1 MVRAHLRKIT
11 LGSWPGRA
19 SLVAISLVMASTL
32 IFPALVYADTITAMR
47 PVADTYN
54 NWLVKPG
61 SGTSQAWAAIDDPVS
76 EGVSVPATDW
86 LWAGGAGRVAEV
98 ALSYPEFNGMQPM
111 NAAVKFYA
119 NTGASTQ
126 LRVET
131 VACGTVRASMTVPA
145 GQGFG
150 WRSLNT
156 SAAKLYCGQTG
167 QDQRLRL
174 RFTAIGGGDSNIR
187 AAYVSASLAASP
199 KVASVMAYNVAGH
212 TVESQLNTNFQAV
225 INTINSKSP
234 DIVLLSEVRHETH
247 FLRPQP
253 NPIPYLASKTGHA
266 YFDYEATTA
275 TGATGYKGVAILSRY
290 PITARQYHQVPVG
303 GSSFGVLQNTLN
315 VNGQLVEVFSARFS
329 PMHRLWPDG
338 PKDTSYDSNEWPS
351 NEAGHTMMKQLVRN
365 IPANRPVIVGGDFN
379 ATWRHAYAGAW
390 PADTQTPW
398 TVNFRDT
405 SGLKDSLVE
414 YERPYGGGW
423 DGRVDYIYYRG
434 PYIAKTAALQTGYPG
449 ASDHSYAFTEL
460 GFSQVI
466 AQEMATSGGG
476 SMDY

>member
-19 SLVAISLVMASTL
+19 SLVVISLVMASTL

-199 KVASVMAYNVAGH
+199 KVATVMAYNIEAH
-212 TVESQLNTNFQAV
+212 TDPVSANFKAV
-225 INTINSKSP
+225 VDTIKSRNP
-234 DIVLLSEVRHETH
+234 DIALLNEARIDNFYILNGFDQIRH
-247 FLRPQP
+247 LAQSAGY
-253 NPIPYLASKTGHA
+253 PYW
-266 YFDYEATTA
+266 DYHATTH
-275 TGATGYKGVAILSRY
+275 TGLTGTKGVVILSRY
-290 PITARQYHQVPVG
+290 PITARKTYQVPVG
-303 GSSFGVLQNTLN
+303 GPSFGVLQNTLN

-379 ATWRHAYAGAW
+379 ATWRHAYAGTW
-390 PADTQTPW
+390 PTDTQTPW